1 MRRMLDSDIYE
12 IQRLYPMIY
21 IGCHTDHVRST
32 STKWKLS
39 SHDSSILAHL
49 DIKEGMSPRSLASHL
64 GVVPSTLSAAIS
76 RLTKLGY
83 IESEAAPGDRRRKLL
98 RLTTLGAEAMAS
110 TSVLDTERVR
120 SMLALLTP
128 TERKAA
134 VEGLSILARGARMM
148 ENTK

>member
-32 STKWKLS
+32 STKWQLS
-39 SHDSSILAHL
+39 SYDSSILAHL
-49 DIKEGMSPRSLASHL
+49 DIKEGISPQALAAHL

-83 IESEAAPGDRRRKLL
+83 IESEATPVDRRRKLL
-98 RLTTLGAEAMAS
+98 RLTALGAEAMAS

-120 SMLALLTP
+120 SMLARLNP
-128 TERKAA
+128 KERKAA
-134 VEGLSILARGARMM
+134 VEGLSILARAARMM

>member
-32 STKWKLS
+32 STKWQLS
-39 SHDSSILAHL
+39 SYDSSILAHL
-49 DIKEGMSPRSLASHL
+49 DIKEGISPQALAAHL

-83 IESEAAPGDRRRKLL
+83 IESEATPVDRRRKLL
-98 RLTTLGAEAMAS
+98 RLTALGAEAMAS

-120 SMLALLTP
+120 SMLARLNSK
-128 TERKAA
+128 ERKAA
-134 VEGLSILARGARMM
+134 VEGLSILARAARMM